1 MVNPAMTSSV
11 RIPLGRFYMTPP
23 MPCPYLEGR
32 LERKVFTQLRH
43 GEKDSQQIHEAL
55 AASGFRRSH
64 NIVYK
69 PLCEGCSACVPV
81 RVHAPAFSP
90 SRSQCR
96 VLRLNDDLA
105 AEAVP
110 VVATSEHFGLFQH
123 YQTTRHGEG
132 DMAIMSFDEYR
143 AMVEE
148 SPIETIL
155 IEYRGPGDQL
165 VGVSLTDRMGDGLS
179 MVYSF
184 FDPAQRRRSPG
195 TAMILQHITQ
205 ACAEDLDYVYLGYW
219 IADSPKMTYKSRF
232 QPLEALGPKGWEV
245 MAPGAAQQST

>member
-1 MVNPAMTSSV
+1 MVKLAMASSV

-32 LERKVFTQLRH
+32 VERKVFTQLQS
-43 GEKDSQQIHEAL
+43 GAKDSQQIHEAL
-55 AASGFRRSH
+55 AVRGFRRSH

-81 RVHAPAFSP
+81 RVHAPTFSP

-96 VLRLNDDLA
+96 VLRINNDLT

-110 VVATSEHFGLFQH
+110 VVATSEHFGLFQR
-123 YQTTRHGEG
+123 YQTTRHAEG
-132 DMAIMSFDEYR
+132 DMAIMSVDEYR

-155 IEYRGPGDQL
+155 IEYRGGGDQL

-184 FDPAQRRRSPG
+184 FDPAQPRRSPG
-195 TAMILQHITQ
+195 TAMILQHIAQ
-205 ACAEDLDYVYLGYW
+205 ACAEDLDYLYLGYW
-219 IADSPKMTYKSRF
+219 ISDSPKMAYKSRF
-232 QPLEALGPKGWEV
+232 QPLEALGPTGWEV
-245 MAPGAAQQST
+245 MTPGVAQQST

>member
-1 MVNPAMTSSV
+1 MTSTV

-23 MPCPYLEGR
+23 MPCPYLEGH
-32 LERKVFTQLRH
+32 LERKVFTQLRR
-43 GEKDSQQIHEAL
+43 EDKDSQQILEAL

-90 SRSQCR
+90 SRSQRR
-96 VLRLNDDLA
+96 VMRINDDLA
-105 AEAVP
+105 AEFVP
-110 VVATSEHFGLFQH
+110 VVATPEHFGLFQR
-123 YQTTRHGEG
+123 YQTTRHADG
-132 DMAIMSFDEYR
+132 DMAIMSFDDYR
-143 AMVEE
+143 TMVED
-148 SPIETIL
+148 SPVETIL
-155 IEYRGPGDQL
+155 IEYRDQVDQL

-205 ACAEDLDYVYLGYW
+205 ARADDLDYVYLGYW
-219 IADSPKMTYKSRF
+219 IADSPKMAYKRSF
-232 QPLEALGPKGWEV
+232 QPLEALGPTGWEV
-245 MAPGAAQQST
+245 MTAGVAQRPA